1 VVELVG
7 LGLVVEPLSFG
18 VIGIHLVDS
27 TIVVK
32 VGDLIEP

>member
-7 LGLVVEPLSFG
+7 LGLVVEPLILG
-18 VIGIHLVDS
+18 VIGILLVDS